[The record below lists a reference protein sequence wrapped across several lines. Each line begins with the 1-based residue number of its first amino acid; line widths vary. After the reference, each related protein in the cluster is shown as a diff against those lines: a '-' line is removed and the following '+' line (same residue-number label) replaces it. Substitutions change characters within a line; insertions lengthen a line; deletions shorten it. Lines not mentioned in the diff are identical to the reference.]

1 MRWLLKPIMAP
12 IARRKLD
19 SLYRER
25 IQAEQ
30 AIMRAKKAKV
40 RVTEIYALS
49 QKISQECL
57 KWEQWT

>member
-12 IARRKLD
+12 IARKKLD

-30 AIMRAKKAKV
+30 AITRAKKAKI
-40 RVTEIYALS
+40 RVTELYDLS

-57 KWEQWT
+57 KWERWT